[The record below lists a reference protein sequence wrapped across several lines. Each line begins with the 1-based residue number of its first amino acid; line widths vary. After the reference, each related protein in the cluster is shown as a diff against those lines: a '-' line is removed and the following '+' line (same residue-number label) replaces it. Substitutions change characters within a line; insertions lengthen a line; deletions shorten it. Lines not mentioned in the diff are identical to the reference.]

1 MSVPSDSGVLLDSS
15 RQLPSDDNGTTAN
28 DSAVR
33 RQHLRRGLLRI
44 AREIS
49 EFPVI
54 RLLSAPLY
62 RRYFRKP
69 RKNMY
74 FGVYGTYQEA
84 LNEAHRIS
92 SARLPSTYDV
102 EAVTNIYLDQLHS
115 LRTCDYPTL
124 FWIDRILSEGGRRV
138 FDLGGHLGLAYYGY
152 QHYIS
157 FPAGL
162 VWCVHDLPHVV
173 AAGRRLASERDK
185 LGALQF
191 CETPHGADGFDIL
204 ISTGALQ
211 YLGYGLPS
219 LIGELSHPPHHVLF
233 NLTPMHPEKA
243 FFTLQNLEV
252 AVCPYRV
259 ESIERLIAEM
269 QALGYRVRDHW
280 ELKERNMRI
289 PFKVEYEVDSYHGY
303 YFERVVP
310 EV

>member
-1 MSVPSDSGVLLDSS
+1 M
-15 RQLPSDDNGTTAN
+15 TTIE
-28 DSAVR
+28 STVR
-33 RQHLRRGLLRI
+33 RQHLRRGLRRI

-49 EFPVI
+49 ELPVI
-54 RLLSAPLY
+54 RHLSAPLY

-69 RKNMY
+69 YLGGNLY
-74 FGVYGTYQEA
+74 FGIYGTYQEA
-84 LNEAHRIS
+84 LNEAQRIS
-92 SARLPSTYDV
+92 SPGLPPTYDV
-102 EAVTNIYLDQLHS
+102 EAVTTMYLEQLHS
-115 LRTCDYPTL
+115 LRTCDYPVI
-124 FWIDRILSEGGRRV
+124 FWINRILSEGGRRV

-152 QHYIS
+152 QRYIP

-173 AAGRRLASERDK
+173 AAGRRLASERDA

-191 CETPHGADGFDIL
+191 CETPQEADGFDIL

-211 YLGYGLPS
+211 YLGYSLPS

-233 NLTPMHPEKA
+233 NLIPLHPEKA
-243 FFTLQNLEV
+243 FFTLQNLGV

-259 ESIERLIAEM
+259 ESIERMVADM
-269 QALGYRVRDHW
+269 QAHGYRVRDHW
-280 ELKERNMRI
+280 DLDRSMRI
-289 PFKVEYEVDSYHGY
+289 PFRDEYEIDNYYGY

>member
-1 MSVPSDSGVLLDSS
+1 M
-15 RQLPSDDNGTTAN
+15 TTN
-28 DSAVR
+28 DYAVR
-33 RQHLRRGLLRI
+33 RQHLRRGLQRI

-49 EFPVI
+49 ELPVI

-69 RKNMY
+69 YRSGNLY

-92 SARLPSTYDV
+92 SARLPSNYDV
-102 EAVTNIYLDQLHS
+102 EAVTTMYLDQLHS

-124 FWIDRILSEGGRRV
+124 FWINRILSEGGRRV

-152 QHYIS
+152 QQYIS

-173 AAGRRLASERDK
+173 AAGRRLASERDTS
-185 LGALQF
+185 GALQF
-191 CETPHGADGFDIL
+191 CETPQGADGFDIL
-204 ISTGALQ
+204 VSTGALQ
-211 YLGYGLPS
+211 YLGYSLPS
-219 LIGELSHPPHHVLF
+219 LIGELSHPPHHVLL
-233 NLTPMHPEKA
+233 NLIPLHPEKA
-243 FFTLQNLEV
+243 FFTLQNLGV

-259 ESIERLIAEM
+259 ESIERLVADM
-269 QALGYRVRDHW
+269 QAHGYQVRDHW
-280 ELKERNMRI
+280 ELDRRMRI
-289 PFKVEYEVDSYHGY
+289 PFMTEYEVDSYHGY

>member
-1 MSVPSDSGVLLDSS
+1 M
-15 RQLPSDDNGTTAN
+15 TTN

-49 EFPVI
+49 ELPVI

-69 RKNMY
+69 YRGGNLY
-74 FGVYGTYQEA
+74 FGVYDTYQEA

-92 SARLPSTYDV
+92 SARLPSDYDV
-102 EAVTNIYLDQLHS
+102 EAVTTMYLDQLHS

-124 FWIDRILSEGGRRV
+124 FWINRILSEGGRRV

-152 QHYIS
+152 QRYIS

-173 AAGRRLASERDK
+173 SAGRRLASERDT

-204 ISTGALQ
+204 ISTGAFQ
-211 YLGYGLPS
+211 YLGYSLPS
-219 LIGELSHPPHHVLF
+219 LIGELSHPPHHVLL
-233 NLTPMHPEKA
+233 NLIPLHPEKA
-243 FFTLQNLEV
+243 FFTLQNLGV

-259 ESIERLIAEM
+259 ESIERLVADM
-269 QALGYRVRDHW
+269 RAHGYRVRDHW
-280 ELKERNMRI
+280 DLDRRMRI
-289 PFKVEYEVDSYHGY
+289 PFMDEYDVDSYHGY